1 MKNLYC
7 LFRNFDLN
15 RNFVNEEAPR
25 KEAEPIEAGVNTQ
38 SGKPPFDAGK
48 TEVMVASAVGAGL
61 KVCDAYECKI
71 EKKEQPWKDQTDQIL
86 AKIDQDPALK
96 IALGTFLLEYV
107 RGFGK
112 EYELSGDIS
121 MDFYDALTVV
131 GVPNSQVGFNTAWN
145 DILFVAEKGVKDSK
159 VKWPSEKLKA
169 AVESARQNE
178 KPPVSL
184 ASK

>member
-1 MKNLYC
+1 M
-7 LFRNFDLN
+7 N
-15 RNFVNEEAPR
+15 RNFVNEEVPQKAV
-25 KEAEPIEAGVNTQ
+25 EPVEAGVNAQ

-86 AKIDQDPALK
+86 TKIDQDPALK
-96 IALGTFLLEYV
+96 VALGTFLLEYV
-107 RGFGK
+107 RDPNGNYRGD
-112 EYELSGDIS
+112 YRLSGDVS
-121 MDFYDALTVV
+121 MDFYNALTVV

-169 AVESARQNE
+169 AVESARQKVKFIPTPHDKN
-178 KPPVSL
+178 S
-184 ASK
+184 